1 MMEMQ
6 YQILTFDQIKAQYPD
21 QWVLIGNPVLDDSFV
36 GSIVS
41 KLRAGVVLLSGSDR
55 KKLGQK
61 TNEARQGFEEIACVH
76 TGEIPK
82 NRKFWL

>member
-1 MMEMQ
+1 MKDQ
-6 YQILTFDQIKAQYPD
+6 VLTFAEIKELYPD
-21 QWVLIGNPVLDDSFV
+21 QWVLIGNPVLDDSYI

-41 KLRAGVVLLSGSDR
+41 KLQAGVVLLSSKDR
-55 KKLGQK
+55 KEIGLKG
-61 TNEARQGFEEIACVH
+61 NEARKGYEEIACVY